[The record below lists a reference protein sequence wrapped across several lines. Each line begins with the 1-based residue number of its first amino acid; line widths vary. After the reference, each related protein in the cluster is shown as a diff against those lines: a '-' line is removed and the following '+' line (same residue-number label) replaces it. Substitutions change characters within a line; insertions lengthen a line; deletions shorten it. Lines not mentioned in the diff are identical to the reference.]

1 MGGISEVTPGP
12 KMLMPSLWKFAKIQ
26 LLKIWKNLVLV
37 KRRFSVGQKQHKNY
51 TSKVFCSKDMVN
63 Q

>member
-26 LLKIWKNLVLV
+26 K
-37 KRRFSVGQKQHKNY
+37 FSVGEKKFFGGSKATQKLYLK
-51 TSKVFCSKDMVN
+51 SVLF
-63 Q
+63 